1 MRKSRLL
8 SEILCLL
15 LVLFGISGCSVVK
28 EEVSNSIY
36 QPQINPLAG
45 QNISETI
52 TTNLYYVVEGEG
64 KLASVSQTV
73 DVASGEM
80 REEAVLRTL
89 LQGPPANMGLA
100 SALPEGT
107 EVVEITLDGQTLNVT
122 MNNRFL
128 TSTPVVMSDGSV
140 SESAAEQT
148 ATKNRLALYAVVN
161 SLAELDPFIQVQI
174 LVDKDKTGQGTR
186 PTRLEVGL
194 TGTGENSVLEPL
206 GKSNEL
212 LLTPRSAVQ
221 IVMDGAIGNDKQ
233 RASRLLSGG
242 FDLTN
247 VEALQEKSDN
257 ANGKVE
263 SYQIID
269 VLISE
274 DEQTAVV
281 YVDVTQTMN
290 DGQSQKL
297 YNQAISVKREN
308 GIWKVEVESIEPILF
323 P

>member
-1 MRKSRLL
+1 MKKRKWAAALMSMALATAM
-8 SEILCLL
+8 
-15 LVLFGISGCSVVK
+15 ISGCSVIK
-28 EEVSNSIY
+28 EEISHSIY

-52 TTNLYYVVEGEG
+52 TSNFYYVVEGENQ
-64 KLASVSQTV
+64 LASVSQTI
-73 DVASGEM
+73 DVASGET

-89 LQGPPANMGLA
+89 LQGPPQNMGLA

-107 EVVEITLDGQTLNVT
+107 EVVSVSLDGQTLNVT

-128 TSTPVVMSDGSV
+128 TSTPVVMSDGTV

-148 ATKNRLALYAVVN
+148 AMKNRLALYAVVN
-161 SLAELDPFIQVQI
+161 SLAELDPFIQLQI
-174 LVDKDKTGQGTR
+174 LVDKDKTGKGTR

-206 GKSNEL
+206 GKNNDL
-212 LLTPRSAVQ
+212 LLTPKTAVE
-221 IVMDGAIGNDKQ
+221 IVMDGAMSNDKQ
-233 RASRLLSGG
+233 RASRLLSGS

-247 VEALQEKSDN
+247 AEALQAKAEQARGAVD
-257 ANGKVE
+257 
-263 SYQIID
+263 SYQIVD
-269 VLISE
+269 VSMAE
-274 DEQTAVV
+274 DGQSAVV
-281 YVDVTQTMN
+281 YVDVTQTMK

-297 YNQAISVKREN
+297 YNQAISVKRDT

>member
-1 MRKSRLL
+1 MRKRKWVVALMSMALAAAMA
-8 SEILCLL
+8 
-15 LVLFGISGCSVVK
+15 SGCSVIK
-28 EEVSNSIY
+28 EETSHSIY

-52 TTNLYYVVEGEG
+52 TTNLYYVVEGENQ
-64 KLASVSQTV
+64 LASVSQTI
-73 DVASGEM
+73 DVASGETK
-80 REEAVLRTL
+80 EEAVLRTL
-89 LQGPPANMGLA
+89 LQGPPQNMGLA
-100 SALPEGT
+100 PALPEGT
-107 EVVEITLDGQTLNVT
+107 EVVSVSLDGQTLNVT

-128 TSTPVVMSDGSV
+128 TSTPVVMSDGTV

-148 ATKNRLALYAVVN
+148 AMRNRLALYAVVN

-174 LVDKDKTGQGTR
+174 LVDKDKTGKGTR
-186 PTRLEVGL
+186 PTRLEAGL

-206 GKSNEL
+206 GKNNDL
-212 LLTPRSAVQ
+212 LLTPKTAVQ
-221 IVMDGAIGNDKQ
+221 IVMDGAMSNDKQ

-247 VEALQEKSDN
+247 VEALQAKADQAKGSVD
-257 ANGKVE
+257 A
-263 SYQIID
+263 YQIVD
-269 VLISE
+269 VSISE
-274 DEQTAVV
+274 DGQSAVV
-281 YVDVTQTMN
+281 YVDVTQTMK

-297 YNQAISVKREN
+297 YNQAISVKRDT